1 MRLFA
6 AAAASERASERKWGR
21 NSLAYGALA
30 AATFGFD
37 YVCIEDRTLGIIV
50 EGLGV
55 LFLASALWSLV
66 HTAQI
71 RRARMSTASVRRA
84 NPVEWRRQRG

>member
-6 AAAASERASERKWGR
+6 AAAASERASEKKWGR
-21 NSLAYGALA
+21 NTLAYGALA

-37 YVCIEDRTLGIIV
+37 YICIEDRTLGLVV

-55 LFLASALWSLV
+55 MLFASALWSLV

-71 RRARMSTASVRRA
+71 RRARVFMADVRRT
-84 NPVEWRRQRG
+84 NPVEWRR